1 MALEAGTVLGASTK
15 DSKPLGTDSLGEPV
29 FPRPCVLVATA
40 SLEILHVEEVY
51 ERINQS
57 VLM

>member
-15 DSKPLGTDSLGEPV
+15 DSKPLETDSLGEPV

-51 ERINQS
+51 
-57 VLM
+57 